1 MVEIK
6 NRTVAASMGQ
16 EYELTGKGREET
28 LSGDGNV
35 IYLG

>member
-6 NRTVAASMGQ
+6 NRTMPSSRGQ
-16 EYELTGKGREET
+16 EYELTGKGCEQT